1 MNESYIGIHMK
12 NRRFVHDFRILK
24 GSKTDAMA
32 TSSILRLPAHTK
44 VYLSSVLLPPP
55 RVRKIIDRPYENEKV
70 TVLIRNQAQSRQAAE
85 WGRIGWKI
93 FIPSSVY

>member
-32 TSSILRLPAHTK
+32 TSSSILRLPAHTK
-44 VYLSSVLLPPP
+44 AYLSSVLLPPL
-55 RVRKIIDRPYENEKV
+55 ESEK
-70 TVLIRNQAQSRQAAE
+70 
-85 WGRIGWKI
+85 
-93 FIPSSVY
+93 